1 MATGMNLPKPRQW
14 EALAIV
20 PTAAGL
26 YWLLAGYGGGW
37 LFWGLVPGILMLS
50 TGVSL
55 LLMAGDARI
64 THFMAAGGLIGFVL
78 VLPVMLFGGFGDAV
92 MAGLLAA
99 GSYLTAGYLAIS
111 REPLAD
117 GAPAPDKTLALYA
130 KAALDEALL
139 AYFVGFAN
147 FPGAD
152 AIERIGRDAARLEAL
167 IESRGWTAHPET
179 LHPAPPAPDRV
190 YVQQARIY
198 GREYERLSYPSGFVA
213 DAALPGAE
221 DWGKLHNNHQ
231 STAWVLRHPGPPRP
245 WLMCVHGYRM
255 GEAWLDFTLFPP
267 RWLHDHLGLNL
278 FMPVLP
284 LHGPRRVGLRSG
296 DQYLDGDPLDLLHAQ
311 TQALWDLRRALA
323 WIRTQEDAP
332 RIGVMGYSLGGYN
345 TALLAQYER
354 GLDFAIAGIPVVDY
368 ASALWRH
375 IPAQFREYFA
385 AHGLDLPC
393 YRRLLQ
399 PVSPLARPPLL
410 ERDQLYIFAG
420 SADRVVLP
428 EQPLK
433 LAAHWGVPIQWY
445 QGGHLSFRGERLVTA
460 HIEAAMQRANWPVS
474 ADLPP
479 SQART

>member
-1 MATGMNLPKPRQW
+1 MNLPKPKQW

-20 PTAAGL
+20 PIAAGL
-26 YWLLAGYGGGW
+26 YWLLASYGGGW
-37 LFWGLVPGILMLS
+37 LFWGLAPGMLMLS
-50 TGVSL
+50 TGVAL
-55 LLMAGDARI
+55 LLMAGDPRI
-64 THFMAAGGLIGFVL
+64 AQYMAAGGLIGFLL
-78 VLPVMLFGGFGDAV
+78 VLPIMLFGGFGDAV
-92 MAGLLAA
+92 IAGLLAA
-99 GSYLTAGYLAIS
+99 GSYLTAGHLAIN
-111 REPLAD
+111 REPVAD
-117 GAPAPDKTLALYA
+117 GAPAPDKTLAVDA

-147 FPGAD
+147 IPGAE
-152 AIERIGRDAARLEAL
+152 AIGRIGQDAAKLEAL
-167 IESRGWTAHPET
+167 IESRGWTDNPET

-213 DAALPGAE
+213 DSALPAAE
-221 DWGKLHNNHQ
+221 SWSKLHNNHQ
-231 STAWVLRHPGPPRP
+231 SVAWVLRHAGPPRP

-255 GEAWLDFTLFPP
+255 GEAWLDFMLFPP
-267 RWLHDHLGLNL
+267 RWLHERLGLNL

-284 LHGPRRVGLRSG
+284 LHGPRRIGLRSG
-296 DQYLDGDPLDLLHAQ
+296 DHYLDGDPLDLLHAQ

-345 TALLAQYER
+345 TALLTQYER
-354 GLDFAIAGIPVVDY
+354 GLDFAIAGIPVTDY

-375 IPAQFREYFA
+375 IPAQYRDYFT
-385 AHGLDLPC
+385 AHGLDLPR
-393 YRRLLQ
+393 YRRLMQ

-410 ERDQLYIFAG
+410 DRDKLYIFAG
-420 SADRVVLP
+420 AADRVVLP

-445 QGGHLSFRGERLVTA
+445 QGGHLTFRGERLVTA
-460 HIEAAMQRANWPVS
+460 HIEAAMQRAHWPIS

-479 SQART
+479 SHVRT